1 MEIMNYLNPNHEEG
15 KIVLIHRLGKRAI
28 QEKLPLL
35 LEKLAQDNK
44 MCAVICDPMHGNTC
58 LTEQG
63 IKTRY
68 FDDILEEVRMA
79 FHIHE
84 NSQIPL
90 AGIHFEMTGDNVTEC
105 IGGSCDLKEK
115 DLHETYTSLVDPRLN
130 YQQSLEM
137 VLNIAEFVY
146 GK

>member
-1 MEIMNYLNPNHEEG
+1 
-15 KIVLIHRLGKRAI
+15 
-28 QEKLPLL
+28 
-35 LEKLAQDNK
+35 
-44 MCAVICDPMHGNTC
+44 
-58 LTEQG
+58 
-63 IKTRY
+63 
-68 FDDILEEVRMA
+68 
-79 FHIHE
+79 
-84 NSQIPL
+84 
-90 AGIHFEMTGDNVTEC
+90 MTGDNVTEC

>member
-1 MEIMNYLNPNHEEG
+1 
-15 KIVLIHRLGKRAI
+15 
-28 QEKLPLL
+28 
-35 LEKLAQDNK
+35 
-44 MCAVICDPMHGNTC
+44 
-58 LTEQG
+58 
-63 IKTRY
+63 
-68 FDDILEEVRMA
+68 MA

-84 NSQIPL
+84 KSQIPL

-105 IGGSCDLKEK
+105 IGGSCGLKEE